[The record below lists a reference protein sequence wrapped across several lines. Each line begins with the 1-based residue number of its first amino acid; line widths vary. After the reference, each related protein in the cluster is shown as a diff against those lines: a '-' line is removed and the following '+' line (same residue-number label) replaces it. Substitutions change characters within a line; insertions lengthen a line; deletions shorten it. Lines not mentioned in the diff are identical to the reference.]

1 MLGVLLLTLLITV
14 LIFHVFLDN
23 GWDGSAKGVSCLRVH
38 YPKSSRNLRDKFYFR
53 FYAVLPLPSFS
64 VDASLMVPSHCAWQL
79 ILGMREFYLFC
90 TPIMDSSLFQ
100 VFELSQSS

>member
-1 MLGVLLLTLLITV
+1 MLFSQWV
-14 LIFHVFLDN
+14 
-23 GWDGSAKGVSCLRVH
+23 GWEEGVSCPWVH

-79 ILGMREFYLFC
+79 ILGREEFYHLFV
-90 TPIMDSSLFQ
+90 TDFFQ
-100 VFELSQSS
+100 